1 MFPFVIIHTTISWK
15 LIPRLA
21 PGSSPPIGAGRTISP
36 PGSQSQAALNHSA
49 LMVLSHWTR
58 ARPGCARSHWP
69 TRVVDTLCSVEWSQ
83 GRAGGAS
90 AELAAALCLIKIR
103 ASPHFEGPAI
113 YIYKYNENSFLPAL
127 SEASERA
134 REGYLVNLI
143 CKYIPALCMF

>member
-49 LMVLSHWTR
+49 LMVRSDWTR

-69 TRVVDTLCSVEWSQ
+69 TRVVDTLCSVEC
-83 GRAGGAS
+83 RAGGAS
-90 AELAAALCLIKIR
+90 AELAAVLCLIKIR
-103 ASPHFEGPAI
+103 VSPHFEGPAI
-113 YIYKYNENSFLPAL
+113 YIYRYNENSFLPAL
-127 SEASERA
+127 SEASE

>member
-21 PGSSPPIGAGRTISP
+21 PGSSPLIGGDRTISP
-36 PGSQSQAALNHSA
+36 PGSQSQATLNHSA
-49 LMVLSHWTR
+49 LMVLSHWAR

-103 ASPHFEGPAI
+103 VSPHFEGPAI

-127 SEASERA
+127 SEASERE
-134 REGYLVNLI
+134 RDT
-143 CKYIPALCMF
+143 